1 MPIVSEQ
8 YSKVVGVDCHAA
20 TNTLAVIDAA
30 TGAELDS
37 ATFPTTPAGSA
48 RATTWALRRVEAR
61 SVLCVVE
68 GIGSYGAGIARTLAG
83 VHLPVVEPSV
93 MAKNEHRGR
102 GKSDQMDAV
111 RIAKS
116 VLGVDVSR
124 LRRPREDGGHR
135 TALQVLVGAR
145 EQMTTE
151 RTKLIN
157 ALTALLRMIDLGI
170 DARRPLTGPQ
180 IVMIS
185 RWRARP
191 AESIAMSTARREAV
205 RLAGHI
211 TALNAELD
219 ENRTQLDALVKG
231 HAPQLQEMKGIGA
244 VVAATVLV
252 AWSHPGRVR
261 SEAAFASLAG
271 TCPIPASS
279 GNTVRHRLNRG
290 GDRQLNRVITTIALV
305 RMRCD
310 PETRAYAAKRTAEGR
325 TKKETMRSLK
335 RYITRQLFR
344 TLTPKPLAS
353 TT

>member
-20 TNTLAVIDAA
+20 TNTLAVIDAT

-37 ATFPTTPAGSA
+37 ATFPTTTSGSA
-48 RATTWALRRVEAR
+48 RAVTWVLRRVEAA

-68 GIGSYGAGIARTLAG
+68 GIGSYGAGIARTLTAA
-83 VHLPVVEPSV
+83 HLQVVEPSV
-93 MAKNEHRGR
+93 MAKSEHRGR
-102 GKSDQMDAV
+102 GKSDPLDSV

-116 VLGVDVSR
+116 VLGVTLSR
-124 LRRPREDGGHR
+124 LRQPRQDGGHR
-135 TALQVLVGAR
+135 TALQVLIGAR
-145 EQMTTE
+145 QQMSTE

-157 ALTALLRMIDLGI
+157 TLTALLRMIDLGI
-170 DARRPLTGPQ
+170 DSRHPLTGPQ
-180 IVMIS
+180 IAMIT
-185 RWRARP
+185 RWRTRP
-191 AESIAMSTARREAV
+191 AESIAMSTSRREAV

-211 TALNAELD
+211 TVLNAELHD
-219 ENRTQLDALVKG
+219 NRTQLDALVAD
-231 HAPQLQEMKGIGA
+231 HAPQLQEMMGIGA

-310 PETRAYAAKRTAEGR
+310 PETRAYVAKRTAEGR

-344 TLTPKPLAS
+344 ALTPKPVAAS
-353 TT
+353 T